1 MIVGYHTA
9 GLLLHDPIIAVG
21 ELASIGYRSVAI
33 RPHGASLNP
42 GSPDFGRQL
51 LRLGD
56 AIGKAGVRCV
66 LDLDSPF
73 LPNPQAA
80 RGPSLVSTNPEVAE
94 AAVDWIAT
102 WISAANDL
110 SAELITF
117 SSGSWSE
124 SGLEADESMLERLS
138 SQIRRL
144 AEDASRRSVRL
155 ALHPRSG
162 DAVATVAKFERLGQ
176 WLEGDANV
184 LLAADIGEMLASGE
198 LPLAD
203 RLARNLDELACVY
216 LCDRRAGVEGDQ
228 QIGHGDVALA
238 RIVQSL
244 RTHQYAGHV
253 IVRVEGHSELG
264 FAPSREA
271 IEVLAG
277 GP

>member
-1 MIVGYHTA
+1 MIVGYHSG
-9 GLLLHDPIIAVG
+9 GLLFHDPVVAVG
-21 ELASIGYRSVAI
+21 QLASIGYRSVAL

-42 GSPDFGRQL
+42 ASPDFGQQL

-56 AIGKAGVRCV
+56 AIAQAGIRCV

-73 LPNPQAA
+73 LPNPLAA
-80 RGPSLVSTNPEVAE
+80 RGPSLVSIDSDVAE
-94 AAVDWIAT
+94 AAVQWIAT

-124 SGLEADESMLERLS
+124 SGLEADEAMLERLS
-138 SQIRRL
+138 DQIRRL
-144 AEDASRRSVRL
+144 VEDASRRGVQL

-162 DAVATVAKFERLGQ
+162 DAVATVAKFERLRQ
-176 WLEGDANV
+176 WLDGDAAV
-184 LLAADIGEMLASGE
+184 RLAADIGEMLASGE

-228 QIGHGDVALA
+228 LIGHGDVALA
-238 RIVQSL
+238 RILQSL

-253 IVRVEGHSELG
+253 IVRVEGHAELG
-264 FAPSREA
+264 FAPAREA
-271 IEVLAG
+271 IETLIG
-277 GP
+277 S